1 MAYKLECAGNQIKN
15 VQSVVSL
22 NVYVRH
28 FIGYFHD
35 CNASELIVSWV
46 SISMCLLISVC
57 VTVCNVCYMC
67 CVVKH
72 GSYTL

>member
-57 VTVCNVCYMC
+57 VLQYVTCVT
-67 CVVKH
+67 CVV
-72 GSYTL
+72 